1 MTRMDDNEKY
11 SELPSRPWILSAVSV
26 KSGSLLCLLCLSAV
40 REGEGHDLNSWLS
53 NIKEYE

>member
-26 KSGSLLCLLCLSAV
+26 KSGSLLCLSAV